1 MRDVQVLD
9 VVVNAGETL
18 FLPLGWWHQVGALSL
33 SVSFSFTNLDLKN
46 DYRFTD
52 PNLRHW

>member
-1 MRDVQVLD
+1 MGAII
-9 VVVNAGETL
+9 NWNSC
-18 FLPLGWWHQVGALSL
+18 LPVE